1 MRSPWSSFGGPASRI
16 NPLHAPAAGSGDGGG
31 GAQRDTASA
40 AAAATAAAAAAA
52 AAGRPVQRWQL
63 FPARPAVESRAP
75 VPHYAEDVRIGIEE
89 DEGLLGAPVFS
100 GLLERMLPPA
110 PAARRRRSR
119 RRRPPPTA
127 ALPRELLHAHLTDR
141 ELALAGGERLALA
154 DVVAVTRW
162 VGSRRLTVHALPPA
176 AAAAMTVAAWQ
187 PWPWRSAA
195 RVRRDLALR
204 APTIAEAELWGLA
217 FAGQG
222 CFVHELPADPLL
234 DSGDVADN
242 LPLPASPALGTG
254 SGTWQPPLRRRRVL
268 VVANPKSGNGRALH
282 LYQRDVQP
290 ILEVPRLSLLHAA
303 PSEHPRLAAVL
314 VLGGFDCTLVET
326 LNAGHARKVAAAMDL
341 SACPDGI
348 VCVGGDGIVNEV
360 VNGLLARK
368 DAGSLLPV
376 PIGIVPAGSDNSL
389 AWSVLGIRDP
399 LSAAL
404 AIVKGGTIAVDTLLV
419 QAGRAGSAHAGLC
432 IAYFGFMSDVLELAT
447 QYQARFGPLR
457 YAVAGAVKIL
467 QLPCYRMDIEFLPL
481 VEEEEAEEAKLPL
494 RPPPPSNGRT
504 QAASRE
510 LLQKRPSEWSVAG
523 MSGVAQAHKLDRSA
537 AGILSG
543 DCGDWSARRALDELD
558 LAMPQAIGRLPRQR
572 SSTGTAALSAS
583 RSMLDQPALW
593 RNGGLE
599 LASAAAEQQQ
609 QHHPPGRRRTSPPP
623 EPELETVP
631 SQRRS
636 RGRAARRV
644 GEWQELEN
652 GCRGTAAAAAASS
665 RREPRWYSLPGF
677 SPCFHPDGFSA
688 VQGSDDEDAGRSV
701 VPPLTL
707 PAPPPPPPP
716 PSSAAE
722 AGPQQP
728 DAGRKGGGRQSFAAL
743 LGTCFSVPTSK
754 LPAKTAVATA
764 GAGAGGWV
772 LRRGPFLAVMTCN
785 HRCRS
790 VQCLSSQSLA
800 PHAAPGDGSVDLILV
815 RPVGR
820 LRLLAFL
827 GLMQFSRHLALPYV
841 EYCKVRAVRV
851 IPLDDRHRACGID
864 GELLPLEEPASVM
877 VMPGHCRLIGRPQ
890 TQAR

>member
-1 MRSPWSSFGGPASRI
+1 M
-16 NPLHAPAAGSGDGGG
+16 
-31 GAQRDTASA
+31 
-40 AAAATAAAAAAA
+40 
-52 AAGRPVQRWQL
+52 
-63 FPARPAVESRAP
+63 AVE
-75 VPHYAEDVRIGIEE
+75 
-89 DEGLLGAPVFS
+89 
-100 GLLERMLPPA
+100 
-110 PAARRRRSR
+110 
-119 RRRPPPTA
+119 
-127 ALPRELLHAHLTDR
+127 
-141 ELALAGGERLALA
+141 
-154 DVVAVTRW
+154 
-162 VGSRRLTVHALPPA
+162 
-176 AAAAMTVAAWQ
+176 
-187 PWPWRSAA
+187 
-195 RVRRDLALR
+195 
-204 APTIAEAELWGLA
+204 
-217 FAGQG
+217 G

-234 DSGDVADN
+234 DGGDVADN
-242 LPLPASPALGTG
+242 LPLPAAPALGNG
-254 SGTWQPPLRRRRVL
+254 SGAWQPPLRRRRVL
-268 VVANPKSGNGRALH
+268 VVANPKSGNGRALR
-282 LYQRDVQP
+282 LYRRDVQP
-290 ILEVPRLSLLHAA
+290 ILE
-303 PSEHPRLAAVL
+303 
-314 VLGGFDCTLVET
+314 LGGFDCTLVET
-326 LNAGHARKVAAAMDL
+326 LNAGHARKLAAAMDL

-419 QAGRAGSAHAGLC
+419 QAGGAGPAHAGLC

-467 QLPCYRMDIEFLPL
+467 QLPCYRMDIEYLPL
-481 VEEEEAEEAKLPL
+481 VEEEEEEAKLHL
-494 RPPPPSNGRT
+494 RPPPSSNGRT

-510 LLQKRPSEWSVAG
+510 LVQKRPSEWSVAG
-523 MSGVAQAHKLDRSA
+523 VSGVAQAHKLDRSA

-558 LAMPQAIGRLPRQR
+558 LAMPQAVGRLPRQR

-583 RSMLDQPALW
+583 RSMLDRPALW
-593 RNGGLE
+593 RSNGGAE
-599 LASAAAEQQQ
+599 LASAATEQQQ
-609 QHHPPGRRRTSPPP
+609 QHPPGRRRTSPPP

-652 GCRGTAAAAAASS
+652 GCRGTAAAAAANSL
-665 RREPRWYSLPGF
+665 REPRWYSLPGF

-701 VPPLTL
+701 VPPPTL

-728 DAGRKGGGRQSFAAL
+728 DAGRKGGGRQRFAAL

-754 LPAKTAVATA
+754 LPAKTVVATA

-772 LRRGPFLAVMTCN
+772 LRRGPFLAVMACN

-790 VQCLSSQSLA
+790 VQCLASQSLA

-864 GELLPLEEPASVM
+864 GELLPLEEPASVT
-877 VMPGHCRLIGRPQ
+877 VMPGYCRLIGRPQ